1 MSNGFSLTLETLP
14 LGELE
19 LLRNTLTT
27 HFPFSCLQRFKKQKH
42 SLFLLIDHTPGRSCS
57 AAMASRV
64 SKQVIAEA
72 SRRIFGT
79 LPVSAERSGIQHLK
93 KHLKGPVIA
102 DYYQQPWHSVM
113 KRVDQNLHT
122 QRKRSGGSS
131 ISIWRRREGKA
142 RRRKVAENE
151 LRSERSRC
159 AVYVSIDCVWL
170 GTSVRL

>member
-113 KRVDQNLHT
+113 TRVDPEFAYSEKEERRLFNIDMAKKRGKGT
-122 QRKRSGGSS
+122 PKKGSGKRATKRK
-131 ISIWRRREGKA
+131 K
-142 RRRKVAENE
+142 
-151 LRSERSRC
+151 
-159 AVYVSIDCVWL
+159 
-170 GTSVRL
+170 